1 MGRYTGCRPEPV
13 GQSSPNPQDLT
24 STVAQDERNQQ
35 LSNVAFAYRARGHHG
50 HRQVAWPTPP
60 LLRSGHKLNGHVSE
74 NPYCSEVASWLTRR
88 RAANKASVQQNSQM
102 SKSIGTVTAEE
113 DPLICI
119 IGVGY
124 VGEILLH
131 EFGSVFPSIGFDISE
146 ARLDHLRG
154 SFSSLKNV
162 QLSASPS
169 ILSKA
174 THFCIS
180 VPTLLRPDKSINTDH
195 LVRAI
200 SMVTRHARPGSTIV
214 IESSVSVGM
223 TRTLLQPFSNKYHC
237 GMSPERVDPGR
248 TQPPA
253 REIPK
258 IISALSEA
266 ALLSMHRIYSQ
277 AFATVIPVSNPEVAE
292 MTKLF
297 ENCYR
302 MVNCAFVNEIA
313 DACAAQGIDADEVV
327 AAAATKPF
335 GFQSFKPGLGV
346 GGHCIPVNPFYLMA
360 NNELPLLR
368 YATDATWARPRVAA
382 KKFLKA
388 SDELPRVLVIGVG
401 FKPGEKVVDCSPAV
415 AFMDEL
421 RSLGCEELAF
431 YDPLVEQSQLPRFRK
446 LEDEAYDPESVEAAF
461 DRVVTCVKQDKV
473 DWTVVKRLNVEK
485 VTWF

>member
-1 MGRYTGCRPEPV
+1 M
-13 GQSSPNPQDLT
+13 
-24 STVAQDERNQQ
+24 
-35 LSNVAFAYRARGHHG
+35 
-50 HRQVAWPTPP
+50 
-60 LLRSGHKLNGHVSE
+60 
-74 NPYCSEVASWLTRR
+74 
-88 RAANKASVQQNSQM
+88 QQNAQASAG
-102 SKSIGTVTAEE
+102 IVTPEE

-119 IGVGY
+119 VGVGY

-131 EFGSVFPSIGFDISE
+131 EFGSVFPSIGYDISE

-162 QLSASPS
+162 QLSSSQAV
-169 ILSKA
+169 LSKA

-195 LVRAI
+195 LLRAI
-200 SMVTRHARPGSTIV
+200 AMVTSHARPGSTIV

-223 TRTLLQPFSNKYHC
+223 TRALLMPFSNKFHC

-253 REIPK
+253 RDIPK

-266 ALLSMHRIYSQ
+266 ALISMHRIYSQ
-277 AFATVIPVSNPEVAE
+277 AFATVVPVSNPEVAE

-313 DACAAQGIDADEVV
+313 DACAVQGIDADEVV

-346 GGHCIPVNPFYLMA
+346 GGHCIPINPFYLMA

-368 YATDATWARPRVAA
+368 CATNATWARPRIAA
-382 KKFLKA
+382 SKFLDKY
-388 SDELPRVLVIGVG
+388 DVLPRVLVIGVG

-415 AFMDEL
+415 AFAEEL
-421 RSLGCEELAF
+421 QSLGCKEVAY
-431 YDPLVEQSQLPRFRK
+431 YDPLVEQDRVPGIRK
-446 LEDEAYDPESVEAAF
+446 LENDAYDAESVDAAF
-461 DRVVTCVKQDKV
+461 DRIVVCVKQDKV
-473 DWTVVKRLNVEK
+473 DWSVVKRLDVDK
-485 VTWF
+485 VMWF